1 MLPQAYGPRIL
12 LVEGQTDKNV
22 VDLIRAS
29 DIALPSFETRPSDG
43 IDNLK
48 KAIPAI
54 LKGDDIEVLG
64 IVIDANDSM
73 LSRWQSAAH
82 YIRKAAK
89 DRSNMEIK
97 LPTEPAPG
105 GTIIPDIEDFPRVGV
120 WIMPDNHS
128 SGEMEDFLA
137 NMIPADDPFL
147 PLAQEYAKEQR
158 KSSSE
163 GRKWRAQI
171 HAWLTTR
178 GYLDT
183 TEEPCQRFTAWLR
196 DLFGESAS

>member
-1 MLPQAYGPRIL
+1 MLPQAYGPRTL
-12 LVEGQTDKNV
+12 LVEGQTDKDV

-29 DIALPSFETRPSDG
+29 DISLPSFETCPANG

-48 KAIPAI
+48 KAIPVI

-73 LSRWQSAAH
+73 PSRWQSAAH
-82 YIRKAAK
+82 YIRKAVK
-89 DRSNMEIK
+89 DRCGMEIE
-97 LPTEPAPG
+97 LPAEPDPV

-120 WIMPDNHS
+120 WIMPDNQS
-128 SGEMEDFLA
+128 SGEVEDFLT
-137 NMIPADDPFL
+137 NMIPAGDPFH

-163 GRKWRAQI
+163 GRQLRARI
-171 HAWLTTR
+171 HAWLATR
-178 GYLDT
+178 DYLNT
-183 TEEPCQRFTAWLR
+183 TEEPCQSFTAWLR
-196 DLFGESAS
+196 RLFG